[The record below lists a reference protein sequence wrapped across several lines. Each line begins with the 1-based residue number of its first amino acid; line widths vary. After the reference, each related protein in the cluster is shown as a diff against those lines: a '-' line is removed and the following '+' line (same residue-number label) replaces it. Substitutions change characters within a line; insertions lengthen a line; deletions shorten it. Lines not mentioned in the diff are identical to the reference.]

1 MEGPVNITDPSCFS
15 LDRKRHNCYNE
26 SVNAK
31 EAKFMKW
38 IGIGLCL
45 IGIGLIGYD
54 IIVGTHNAAIP
65 KWLPKETRAE
75 TEHWEFPED

>member
-1 MEGPVNITDPSCFS
+1 
-15 LDRKRHNCYNE
+15 
-26 SVNAK
+26 
-31 EAKFMKW
+31 MKW

-54 IIVGTHNAAIP
+54 IIVGTHNAGIP
-65 KWLPKETRAE
+65 KWLPKETRTE